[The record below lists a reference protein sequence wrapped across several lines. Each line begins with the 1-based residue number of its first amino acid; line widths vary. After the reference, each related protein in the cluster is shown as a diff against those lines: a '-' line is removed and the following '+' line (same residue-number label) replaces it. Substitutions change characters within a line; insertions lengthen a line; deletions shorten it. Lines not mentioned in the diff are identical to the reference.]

1 MFIYLQS
8 VAKTPARRK
17 RAREYCSGQTYCL
30 EWGSSRLS
38 CHAPTVDDSSSP
50 ASYCRHGCMVTG
62 VIHRVN
68 NEAALLCCSTY
79 ECYDMEQ
86 TSFYI
91 CVYGYQR
98 IPFVVVVII
107 HYINFVMVIT
117 IGFQYWQSA
126 FLFVQTSVFD
136 ITMELTPKYKQKIWG
151 YIDVSY

>member
-1 MFIYLQS
+1 M
-8 VAKTPARRK
+8 
-17 RAREYCSGQTYCL
+17 
-30 EWGSSRLS
+30 GSSRLS

-68 NEAALLCCSTY
+68 NEAALLCCFTY
-79 ECYDMEQ
+79 ECYDIEQ

-107 HYINFVMVIT
+107 HYINSVMVTI

-126 FLFVQTSVFD
+126 FLFVPTSVSD
-136 ITMELTPKYKQKIWG
+136 RTMELTPQYKKNMGLYKCFVLATSNSTSETFFLVEQILKRFLR
-151 YIDVSY
+151 